1 MIVYSYQAMAGAFVT
16 AIIVAHASYLNG
28 CRVGEASRPGPG
40 HDEIDY
46 VREEAVQHAA
56 LCPNDP
62 VPPKIVDRLRSR
74 ACERQLSGLGQTGV
88 AARAQ
93 EYVRGDSG
101 CNYLSFGRMC
111 AVCKVCNAHFYKA
124 EVGSRA
130 EGNWQCCGNS
140 TGGISGMLPDEEV
153 PAIFQS
159 LMKPGTLGTFMRT
172 NIRKLNNQL
181 ALACWKHQD
190 WWGLHGNTIGSRRCA
205 MPVKIQGSVY
215 RFFAASTMPAQGS
228 SGRYAHTY
236 LNDTSNRRRA
246 PRIGRR
252 TDNAATP
259 PVWYADSDCA
269 LSYQFNNLPKDLR
282 DSERKAQTALDAISQ
297 CSAALSQVNPW
308 IRQTT
313 TAAEVIR
320 RERASG
326 RDMALVYDPVGIPIS
341 RQIAPSDMQRTGV
354 VHDFFA

>member
-1 MIVYSYQAMAGAFVT
+1 MLR
-16 AIIVAHASYLNG
+16 SYLNG

-74 ACERQLSGLGQTGV
+74 ACERQLSGLGQTRV

-111 AVCKVCNAHFYKA
+111 AVCKVCNAHFYGA

-172 NIRKLNNQL
+172 NIRKLNN
-181 ALACWKHQD
+181 WKHQD

-205 MPVKIQGSVY
+205 GQKRQNDRIIDLFLVLDPKPY
-215 RFFAASTMPAQGS
+215 P
-228 SGRYAHTY
+228 GRY
-236 LNDTSNRRRA
+236 
-246 PRIGRR
+246 G
-252 TDNAATP
+252 
-259 PVWYADSDCA
+259 
-269 LSYQFNNLPKDLR
+269 SYPKIWDH
-282 DSERKAQTALDAISQ
+282 
-297 CSAALSQVNPW
+297 
-308 IRQTT
+308 
-313 TAAEVIR
+313 
-320 RERASG
+320 
-326 RDMALVYDPVGIPIS
+326 DMAV
-341 RQIAPSDMQRTGV
+341 
-354 VHDFFA
+354 